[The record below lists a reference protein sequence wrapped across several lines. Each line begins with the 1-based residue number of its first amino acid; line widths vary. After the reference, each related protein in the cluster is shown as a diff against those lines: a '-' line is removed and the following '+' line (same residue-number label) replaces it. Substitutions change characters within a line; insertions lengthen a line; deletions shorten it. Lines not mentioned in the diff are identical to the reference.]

1 MSYTVGGKKFDLMS
15 EAIAESAGT
24 GEKVMSGSKTI
35 HTPKEFKMMKNPL
48 FGFGKKSPSK
58 SGFEIAEEVFQSHN
72 GQVDFET
79 FWKEFSPS
87 QPGMRTSEARSIHA
101 DLSKQNW
108 RFMRNGSAK
117 KFNYKVIGQNDR
129 VLYDGYSFEKASDLM
144 MKSAAPVRMLR
155 DDVEISKRRPAG
167 DVRRN
172 GMTASRHMPDGS
184 KRDAYSVNCGNK
196 SYHTEDLADAKRK
209 FKSWCKTGDCTL
221 HHGRQLLD
229 SNFEQPAPKPLGLF
243 LHAPGY
249 RPAVKKNG
257 SGFTATHKKILK
269 DYIEAGG
276 NACDFDDLPS
286 SIRSKLKAA
295 GYPETLES
303 DAERF
308 LWDNNNPHLK
318 RSKLWGNPRKIDQEV
333 LSKYKS
339 IKRNGSRKYSVVV
352 GRVGK
357 VYDGFDR
364 SEALEAFDT
373 YVKFSKS
380 SKGLALGQPVEM
392 LCNGNRVKKYAR
404 KVEKFTPTTRR
415 LTKNGSSRPRYQL
428 YVENIGLVFDGVD
441 ESAANSD
448 YNEYVRRSKLRS
460 GRESGSEVTMLKDGE
475 LFKSHSG
482 KKIVRN
488 GSDFFTTRK
497 ELVHKRN
504 KDGFDFYF
512 IELDENKEV
521 VRVEK
526 VTEKVFAE
534 SKIPYR
540 HDDPDNKKW
549 EKSYISKILDKKSGH
564 SHSVFGKSLRPQFD
578 LSEFYKNYRKEH
590 GMEPP
595 FFAVLSFAKGYK

>member
-1 MSYTVGGKKFDLMS
+1 MSYTVGSKKFDLMS

-87 QPGMRTSEARSIHA
+87 QPGMRMSEARSIHA

-117 KFNYKVIGQNDR
+117 KCNYKVIGQNDR

-144 MKSAAPVRMLR
+144 MRSAAPVRMLR
-155 DDVEISKRRPAG
+155 DDVEISRRRPAG

-172 GMTASRHMPDGS
+172 GSKKNCVYKLLGRDGRSLYEGPDLYHAVDIRFLNGGGTILCDEVDISKTIPKGKKPSLSASDDVLCGGVNLGYRGVDSKSVRRNGMSMTRSMPDGS
-184 KRDAYSVNCGNK
+184 KRDTYSVNCGNK

-221 HHGRQLLD
+221 HHGRKLLD

-249 RPAVKKNG
+249 RPPVKRNG

-276 NACDFDDLPS
+276 NAHDFDDLPS

-333 LSKYKS
+333 LSKYKY
-339 IKRNGSRKYSVVV
+339 NVVV
-352 GRVGK
+352 GNEDGVEAQYGRDERAAIEDYFKYHVKESKNPRSRFFKMTVTMFCDGEVCKSYNAPEQSMERNPRKNYEVVVGNIGT
-357 VYDGFDR
+357 VYRGNSLR
-364 SEALEAFDT
+364 EASRCHSE
-373 YVKFSKS
+373 YVKQSKMS
-380 SKGLALGQPVEM
+380 SGRASGEDVTMFCDSEICKSYDAPD
-392 LCNGNRVKKYAR
+392 
-404 KVEKFTPTTRR
+404 
-415 LTKNGSSRPRYQL
+415 RPR
-428 YVENIGLVFDGVD
+428 F
-441 ESAANSD
+441 
-448 YNEYVRRSKLRS
+448 
-460 GRESGSEVTMLKDGE
+460 
-475 LFKSHSG
+475 
-482 KKIVRN
+482 
-488 GSDFFTTRK
+488 
-497 ELVHKRN
+497 
-504 KDGFDFYF
+504 
-512 IELDENKEV
+512 
-521 VRVEK
+521 
-526 VTEKVFAE
+526 
-534 SKIPYR
+534 
-540 HDDPDNKKW
+540 
-549 EKSYISKILDKKSGH
+549 
-564 SHSVFGKSLRPQFD
+564 
-578 LSEFYKNYRKEH
+578 
-590 GMEPP
+590 
-595 FFAVLSFAKGYK
+595 